1 MITAIGITT
10 ENQIK
15 TDLDLNTADLSAYKW
30 TWIDFEN
37 PTTEEAQHLRDTF
50 RFHPLAIE
58 DCLQLLQRPKLDYY
72 EGYTFYVT
80 HHVHTEQ
87 KKIIKEELDFFV
99 AENFIVTFHYDSSK
113 EVHYIRERLIAQQNP
128 EKWDPHYV
136 FYQVLDK
143 IVDNYFPLLH
153 DIEDELISIEDS
165 TQNRRSTDQMPQ
177 LIDIRHLLLSL
188 MQTVN
193 PMRDLLY
200 RMLNSQHLE
209 GVRKRRSYFSDIHD
223 DLLKVSEMITS
234 NREVTTDMR
243 DSYLSL
249 NSHQTNNVMK
259 VLTIITSIFS
269 PLTLIA
275 GIYGM
280 NFENMPEL
288 TWKYG
293 YFLAIGLMFG
303 IGLAMYRWFKKSGWF

>member
-1 MITAIGITT
+1 MCFNFLFCNSFIS
-10 ENQIK
+10 N
-15 TDLDLNTADLSAYKW
+15 
-30 TWIDFEN
+30 
-37 PTTEEAQHLRDTF
+37 
-50 RFHPLAIE
+50 LAI
-58 DCLQLLQRPKLDYY
+58 YY
-72 EGYTFYVT
+72 FTFDIFC
-80 HHVHTEQ
+80 HHLHLC
-87 KKIIKEELDFFV
+87 KYCI
-99 AENFIVTFHYDSSK
+99 NF
-113 EVHYIRERLIAQQNP
+113 LIN
-128 EKWDPHYV
+128 
-136 FYQVLDK
+136 
-143 IVDNYFPLLH
+143 
-153 DIEDELISIEDS
+153 
-165 TQNRRSTDQMPQ
+165 
-177 LIDIRHLLLSL
+177 LLLGL
-188 MQTVN
+188 LQTVN

-234 NREVTTDMR
+234 TREVTTDMR

-280 NFENMPEL
+280 NFEHMPEL

-303 IGLAMYRWFKKSGWF
+303 IGLAMYRWFKKNGWF

>member
-1 MITAIGITT
+1 MITATGITT

-37 PTTEEAQHLRDTF
+37 PTTEEVQHLKDTF
-50 RFHPLAIE
+50 HFHPLAIE

-87 KKIIKEELDFFV
+87 KKIVKEELDFFV
-99 AENFIVTFHYDSSK
+99 AENFIVTFHYASSK
-113 EVHYIRERLIAQQNP
+113 EVQYIRERLITQQNP

-153 DIEDELISIEDS
+153 DVEDELIRIEDS
-165 TQNRRSTDQMPQ
+165 TQNRRSPDQMPQ

-193 PMRDLLY
+193 LMRD
-200 RMLNSQHLE
+200 
-209 GVRKRRSYFSDIHD
+209 
-223 DLLKVSEMITS
+223 
-234 NREVTTDMR
+234 
-243 DSYLSL
+243 
-249 NSHQTNNVMK
+249 
-259 VLTIITSIFS
+259 VL
-269 PLTLIA
+269 
-275 GIYGM
+275 
-280 NFENMPEL
+280 
-288 TWKYG
+288 
-293 YFLAIGLMFG
+293 
-303 IGLAMYRWFKKSGWF
+303 

>member
-1 MITAIGITT
+1 MITTIGITT

-15 TDLDLNTADLSAYKW
+15 TDLDLNTADLSSYKW
-30 TWIDFEN
+30 AWIDFEN
-37 PTTEEAQHLRDTF
+37 PTTEEVQHLKDTF
-50 RFHPLAIE
+50 HFHPLAIE

-80 HHVHTEQ
+80 HQVHAERN
-87 KKIIKEELDFFV
+87 KIIKEELDFFV
-99 AENFIVTFHYDSSK
+99 AEKFIVTFHYAPSK
-113 EVHYIRERLIAQQNP
+113 EVHYIRERLLAQQNP
-128 EKWDPHYV
+128 ERWDPHHV
-136 FYQVLDK
+136 FYQILDK

-153 DIEDELISIEDS
+153 DIEDELIRIEDGS
-165 TQNRRSTDQMPQ
+165 QTRRSTDQMPQ
-177 LIDIRHLLLSL
+177 LIDIRHRLLGL

-200 RMLNSQHLE
+200 RMLNSQHLD
-209 GVRKRRSYFSDIHD
+209 GVRKQRSYFSDIHD
-223 DLLKVSEMITS
+223 DLMKVSEMITS

-259 VLTIITSIFS
+259 ILTIITSIFS

-280 NFENMPEL
+280 NFEHMPEL

-293 YFLAIGLMFG
+293 YFLAIGLMLV
-303 IGLAMYRWFKKSGWF
+303 IGLSMYRWFKKNGWF